1 MTDQL
6 IDTADLLDLDRVT
19 FAVLVELLQTHL
31 TDAVRRT
38 QRDLVQTLAGLIVG
52 EHAHRR
58 RVDSARRRR
67 RRRRADDPHERR
79 LPEPAIDAAAP

>member
-38 QRDLVQTLAGLIVG
+38 QRDLVPTAPAVTFP
-52 EHAHRR
+52 AAARPRADTRWTDRR
-58 RVDSARRRR
+58 RTRAPPARR
-67 RRRRADDPHERR
+67 
-79 LPEPAIDAAAP
+79 LGPASSSSC

>member
-6 IDTADLLDLDRVT
+6 TDTADLLDLDRVT

-38 QRDLVQTLAGLIVG
+38 QRDLVQTLAGPIVG

-58 RVDSARRRR
+58 RVDSAR